1 MSNGLVRL
9 LAAAMALGSVVT
21 VVPALAEC
29 FEMPVTASSK
39 EKPST
44 VAEAPKPEA
53 PGS

>member
-9 LAAAMALGSVVT
+9 LAAVTVLGSVVT

-29 FEMPVTASSK
+29 FDVPVTASSK

-44 VAEAPKPEA
+44 IAEAPKPEQ

>member
-29 FEMPVTASSK
+29 LEPTVTASK
-39 EKPST
+39 ERPT
-44 VAEAPKPEA
+44 ITAETPKPEQ